1 LEKGIPLIAYPPEQF
16 SPDLMVGENI
26 FFTHV
31 DKTKGVISGYKLR
44 KDLVATRVWSFNL
57 EKQGEKILRLET
69 QF

>member
-26 FFTHV
+26 YFTHV